1 MTARIIHFGIDD
13 FDRLRILREAGYSV
27 DSSSSLA
34 EFHSFFTSSAPVDA
48 VAITESRGALP
59 ANLMSFN
66 QVISSVPL
74 ILFQG
79 WTSNGN
85 ESGFNL
91 VVPVLT
97 PPNKWLKEIETLVDQ
112 SRARC
117 GAPHPVG
124 HESVPP
130 REKDPSTAVKLRPEM
145 DKFAKEY
152 TKKGDLPESRG
163 AAFEIA
169 PGNLN
174 ELRKGQF
181 LKSMSQEM
189 LVEFCSL
196 ASFSSC
202 ASGTVLFAEGQAPH
216 EVFVLLE
223 GQVKLFMNSND
234 GKRLTVH
241 IAGSGETLG
250 LPAMF
255 TTGAHRT
262 SAETLYPCKLAS
274 IPCPDFLKFFQFH
287 PQASQ
292 SVARELGELC
302 NRTYIRLRTIGVTP
316 SNRAKLARLLL
327 EWSSQ
332 GKRTRVGTEIH
343 VALKHGE
350 IAECIGTCRE
360 SVTRI
365 LRDLQR
371 RNVIELHG
379 SLLRITD
386 LDALEQCAGLS

>member
-1 MTARIIHFGIDD
+1 MTARIVHFGIDD
-13 FDRLRILREAGYSV
+13 FDRLRTLRDAGYSV
-27 DSSSSLA
+27 DSSGSLA

-59 ANLMSFN
+59 ANPMSFN
-66 QVISSVPL
+66 QGITGVPL

-85 ESGFNL
+85 ESEFNL
-91 VVPVLT
+91 VVPLLA
-97 PPNKWLKEIETLVDQ
+97 PQNKWLKEIATLVDQ
-112 SRARC
+112 SHTGC

-124 HESVPP
+124 PESVPP
-130 REKDPSTAVKLRPEM
+130 QEKGSAIAVKFRPET

-152 TKKGDLPESRG
+152 TKKCDLPESG
-163 AAFEIA
+163 CAAFEFL
-169 PGNLN
+169 PGNLH
-174 ELRKGQF
+174 ELRTGRF

-196 ASFSSC
+196 ASFSYC
-202 ASGTVLFAEGQAPH
+202 ASGTVLFAEGQPPH
-216 EVFVLLE
+216 KVFVLLE

-250 LPAMF
+250 LSPMF

-274 IPCPDFLKFFQFH
+274 IPCPEFLKFFQFH

-302 NRTYIRLRTIGVTP
+302 DRTYTRLRTIGVTP
-316 SNRAKLARLLL
+316 SNRSKLARLLL

-332 GKRTRVGTEIH
+332 GKRTQVGTEIH

-371 RNVIELHG
+371 GNVIELHG
-379 SLLRITD
+379 SLLIITD
-386 LDALEQCAGLS
+386 LDALEQCAGLR